1 MTPEQLQSEGPP
13 PTEVEAAFEWV
24 PQMLPEGPGDAN
36 QAAVNPCFVT
46 GGELP
51 TDPTQQCEVTQ
62 PPPFTG
68 TELFYNSGFLPDGEM
83 FELRLADDIA
93 PGTYVGFCT
102 LHFTEMISEVT
113 VVPEDQ
119 PIPSSEEVNQR
130 GRQQLE
136 ELAQQLAPATEPSAS
151 EPGQVFAG
159 GGSEE
164 VRNALVTEFLPQE
177 TAVSAG
183 EEVSWN
189 FVAPTP
195 SASTLPKT
203 RGCYSPRGITGAST

>member
-1 MTPEQLQSEGPP
+1 
-13 PTEVEAAFEWV
+13 
-24 PQMLPEGPGDAN
+24 MLPEGPGDAN

-130 GRQQLE
+130 AASSSRSWRSSWRRQQSRPRPS
-136 ELAQQLAPATEPSAS
+136 PARSSP
-151 EPGQVFAG
+151 AG
-159 GGSEE
+159 GPRRSGTRS
-164 VRNALVTEFLPQE
+164 
-177 TAVSAG
+177 S
-183 EEVSWN
+183 
-189 FVAPTP
+189 P
-195 SASTLPKT
+195 SS
-203 RGCYSPRGITGAST
+203 CPRRPR